1 MNAMTGPD
9 WTMYPFATTNRQDF
23 KNLMSVYLDATLRPL
38 LKKTDFVQEGWR
50 IGPQTNQSPGS
61 TPEPKPDR
69 SLEFKGVVYNEMKG
83 AMSDANGLYY
93 TRFQD
98 HIFPEIH
105 NSGGDPQKM
114 TNLTYD
120 QLKSFHKHNYHPSN
134 AKVFSYGNMPLGDH
148 LTEVDRQFRQFPRS
162 SPDLDI
168 KTPISLDGPQTVTV
182 DGPIDPLVEKNM
194 QHKVSTSWILG
205 DMSDVH
211 KAFALNILSSLL
223 LNGYGSPLYR
233 ALIESELGP
242 DFSPNTGLDNA
253 GKTGMFSVGLN
264 GVKAE
269 DVLRVKEATVQAL
282 REAHERGFEDQKVQ
296 GLLHQLELG
305 LKDRSANFGMSLMQR
320 LQPGWFNGND
330 PFDALAVNETV
341 SRFKENYAKGGYLE
355 GLLQTYLLNDRTF
368 TFIMKPSSSFEADLA
383 TEERA
388 RLDKKLQGLFE
399 KTGNRSQTETGLV
412 QEEEQLLEIHNASK
426 DHDLS
431 CLPKLNASDIPRTT
445 EKKEVRDSRIGAAQV
460 QWRETNTNGLTYFRA
475 ISSLDGIPEELRQL
489 MPLFCDA
496 LFRLGTRDKSMEELE
511 DMIKLKTGGIRVS
524 YHSTSS
530 PHDPT
535 AYSEGISLSGLA
547 MDTNVPAMYELL
559 QTILQDTNFDGP
571 EVQAMIRELL
581 NAETNNTLSS
591 AANSGHSYCR
601 RFAQASLSPAAAISE
616 QTSGLTQLRF
626 VASLASSDAEGGLND
641 VISKLKTIQSFAVA
655 DSGRLRIALT
665 CGFESV
671 EGNKKALRNFLS
683 NLPKTADFSHE
694 KLSLQD
700 YNRSAKTFFPLPYQ
714 VYHSALVV
722 PTVGYTDP
730 ASAHLA
736 VLSQLVTNK
745 YMHPEVREKGGAYGG
760 GAYSSGTGAVF
771 GFYSYRDPNPQN
783 TLRVVSN
790 LGDWLSEQKWGEQEL
805 EEAKLS
811 VFQGLDAPESV
822 SEEGMTRFLVGIDE
836 AMERKKR
843 EQILDTTIDDVMNA
857 AQKHVVGGMK
867 NSKVAVMGPPKEGL
881 FEGDG
886 WVVENMQPA

>member
-1 MNAMTGPD
+1 MNAMTGAD
-9 WTMYPFATTNRQDF
+9 STMYPFATTNRQDF

-38 LKKTDFVQEGWR
+38 LKKTDFTQEGWR
-50 IGPQTNQSPGS
+50 IGPQTNHTPGS
-61 TPEPKPDR
+61 TPAQKPDGTM
-69 SLEFKGVVYNEMKG
+69 EFKGVVYNEMKG

-98 HIFPEIH
+98 HIFPDIH

-114 TNLTYD
+114 TDLTYD
-120 QLKSFHKHNYHPSN
+120 QLKSFHQRNYHPSN
-134 AKVFSYGNMPLGDH
+134 AKVLSYGNMPLEDH
-148 LTEVDRQFRQFPRS
+148 LTEMDRQFRQFSRR

-168 KTPISLDGPQTVTV
+168 KAPISLDGPQTVTV
-182 DGPIDPLVEKNM
+182 EGPVDPLVEENM

-211 KAFALNILSSLL
+211 KAFALNVLSSLL

-242 DFSPNTGLDNA
+242 DFSPNTGLDSA
-253 GKTGMFSVGLN
+253 GKTGIFSVGLN

-269 DVLRVKEATVQAL
+269 DVPRVKEMTVRAL
-282 REAHERGFEDQKVQ
+282 REIHEKGFDDRKVQ

-305 LKDRSANFGMSLMQR
+305 LKDRSANFGMSLMHR
-320 LQPGWFNGND
+320 LQPGWFNGSD
-330 PFDALAVNETV
+330 PFDGLAVNKTV
-341 SRFKENYAKGGYLE
+341 STFKENYAKGGYLE
-355 GLLQTYLLNDRTF
+355 GLLEKYLLNDRTF

-383 TEERA
+383 TEEQS
-388 RLDKKLQGLFE
+388 RLDNKLQSLSE
-399 KTGNRSQTETGLV
+399 KTGNRSQTEINLAR
-412 QEEEQLLEIHNASK
+412 EEERLLEIQKASS
-426 DHDLS
+426 DQDLS
-431 CLPKLNASDIPRTT
+431 CLPRLSVSDIPRTA
-445 EKKEVRDSRIGAAQV
+445 EKKQVRDSKTGAAQV

-475 ISSLDGIPEELRQL
+475 IHSLKGLPKELRRL
-489 MPLFCDA
+489 VPLFCDS

-524 YHSTSS
+524 YHSTPS
-530 PHDPT
+530 PYDPMGF
-535 AYSEGISLSGLA
+535 SEGMSLSGVA
-547 MDTNVPAMYELL
+547 MDANVPAMYELF
-559 QTILQDTNFDGP
+559 QMILQDTSFDGP
-571 EVQAMIRELL
+571 EAQAMIKELI

-591 AANSGHSYCR
+591 AANSGHSYCQ
-601 RFAQASLSPAAAISE
+601 RFAQASLSAAAAVRE
-616 QTSGLTQLRF
+616 HTSGLTQLRF
-626 VASLASSDAEGGLND
+626 IASLASQDAGDLND
-641 VISKLKTIQSFAVA
+641 VISKLKTIQSFAISNSA
-655 DSGRLRIALT
+655 GLRVALT
-665 CGFESV
+665 CGPESV
-671 EGNKKALRNFLS
+671 KSNEKALRDFLS
-683 NLPKTADFSHE
+683 NLPQAAEFPPE
-694 KLSLQD
+694 EISLQD
-700 YNRSAKTFFPLPYQ
+700 YNHSSKTFFPLPYQ

-736 VLSQLVTNK
+736 ILSQLVTNK

-760 GAYSSGTGAVF
+760 GAYSSGLGAVF

-783 TLRVVSN
+783 TLRVVGN
-790 LGDWLSEQKWGEQEL
+790 LGDWLSKQKWGEREL

-836 AMERKKR
+836 AMEQKKR
-843 EQILDTTIDDVMNA
+843 EQLLDTTIDDVMNA
-857 AQKHVVGGMK
+857 AQKYVLGGMK
-867 NSKVAVMGPPKEGL
+867 KRRVAVMGPPKDGL

-886 WVVENMQPA
+886 WAIEKMQPE